1 MVKDKDMEAL
11 VLGSYKDLSSKEAY
25 TIVKNRYGDRLPIIS
40 SDVKYRILAISILES
55 DKKTMQDIKSRV
67 TSPIQREIRQAK
79 RDNDLEL
86 IEVLEKLVK
95 EINQILDSALSDMD
109 LSKYNE
115 NLSLDELL
123 GRVGING

>member
-1 MVKDKDMEAL
+1 MVKDKDIEAL
-11 VLGSYKDLSSKEAY
+11 VLDSYKDLSSKEAY
-25 TIVKNRYGDRLPIIS
+25 NIVKERYGDRLPIIS

-86 IEVLEKLVK
+86 MEVLEKLVK

-115 NLSLDELL
+115 NLTLDELL
-123 GRVGING
+123 GRLV

>member
-1 MVKDKDMEAL
+1 MDKYTNNESL
-11 VLGSYKDLSSKEAY
+11 FLSYKDLSSKEAY

-40 SDVKYRILAISILES
+40 SDVKYRLLAISILES

-86 IEVLEKLVK
+86 MEVLEKLVK
-95 EINQILDSALSDMD
+95 EINQILDNALSDMD

-123 GRVGING
+123 GRLV

>member
-25 TIVKNRYGDRLPIIS
+25 AIVKNRYGDRLPIIS

-67 TSPIQREIRQAK
+67 TSPIQREKKKKK

-86 IEVLEKLVK
+86 MEVLEKLVK

-123 GRVGING
+123 GRLV

>member
-1 MVKDKDMEAL
+1 MEAL

-86 IEVLEKLVK
+86 MEVLEKLVK

-123 GRVGING
+123 GRLV

>member
-25 TIVKNRYGDRLPIIS
+25 AIVKNRYGDRLPIIS

-86 IEVLEKLVK
+86 MEVLEKLVK

-123 GRVGING
+123 GRLV

>member
-1 MVKDKDMEAL
+1 MDKYTNNESL
-11 VLGSYKDLSSKEAY
+11 FLSYKDLSSKEAY
-25 TIVKNRYGDRLPIIS
+25 TIVKNRYGERLPIV
-40 SDVKYRILAISILES
+40 SDDIKYRILAISIIES

-79 RDNDLEL
+79 RDDDLEL
-86 IEVLEKLVK
+86 MEFLETLLK
-95 EINQILDSALSDMD
+95 EINQILDNALSDMD

-123 GRVGING
+123 GRLV

>member
-1 MVKDKDMEAL
+1 MVKDKDIEAL
-11 VLGSYKDLSSKEAY
+11 VLDSYKDLSSKEAY
-25 TIVKNRYGDRLPIIS
+25 TIVKERYGDRLPIIS

-55 DKKTMQDIKSRV
+55 DKKTRQHIKSRV

-86 IEVLEKLVK
+86 MEVLEKLVK

-115 NLSLDELL
+115 NLTLDELL
-123 GRVGING
+123 GRLV

>member
-1 MVKDKDMEAL
+1 MVKDKDIEAL
-11 VLGSYKDLSSKEAY
+11 VLDSYKDLSSKEAY
-25 TIVKNRYGDRLPIIS
+25 TIVKERYGDRLPIIS

-86 IEVLEKLVK
+86 MEVLEKLVK
-95 EINQILDSALSDMD
+95 EINQILDSVLSDRD

-123 GRVGING
+123 GRLV